1 MKIYKYVCNFF
12 EKQYKISFK
21 QRTRIHVIKR
31 TSEIGVAPR
40 FKRFRLLYLC
50 WAGLGMGGAE
60 YTPQTVITTKAHAV
74 LENKKSNKSIGM
86 YLHLMNEYEN
96 LNERTRHIQRA
107 KERLIGR
114 RKMLEVVLFTPQWKH
129 SSTIWRL
136 IGNILYFL
144 FCAKNLLL
152 SPLSHIVLCALPKQS
167 VAVSAVL
174 KYIN

>member
-1 MKIYKYVCNFF
+1 MFAIFF

-136 IGNILYFL
+136 MGNILHSFQCKEL
-144 FCAKNLLL
+144 FAFINLTLFYVCSVSKKSLSLL
-152 SPLSHIVLCALPKQS
+152 
-167 VAVSAVL
+167 
-174 KYIN
+174 Y